1 MLSID
6 QFLECRDADSAAM
19 ELDQPLGF
27 QFVER
32 HRYLEPLDIQLLCQA
47 IHLDMEVFSPAG
59 RRQ

>member
-6 QFLECRDADSAAM
+6 QFLECRDADFAAM

-32 HRYLEPLDIQLLCQA
+32 H
-47 IHLDMEVFSPAG
+47 
-59 RRQ
+59 